1 MLSKY
6 IVPGDRVEL
15 TALER
20 GRANKT
26 TEEEK
31 KKYASKVN
39 DVLSD
44 ERLEI
49 IMPMEKTKII
59 LLPVDGE
66 YEICFYAKNSVFVCK
81 ARVVDR
87 YKADGF
93 YLLLFELIS
102 DLRKNQRREF
112 YRFNCIIKMK
122 NRALSE
128 EESERLQSGVYEID
142 MSVPLNESVIVDI
155 SGGGMRFISEEKYE
169 EGTYMYVDYALFN
182 GAMDKNYE
190 LIGKVLTAKEIE
202 NKRGQ
207 FEYRLQYVNISNK
220 EREEIIRY
228 IFEEER
234 KNRIKR

>member
-1 MLSKY
+1 MLSNY

-20 GRANKT
+20 GRMKAAN
-26 TEEEK
+26 EEERK
-31 KKYASKVN
+31 VYASKVN

-49 IMPMEKTKII
+49 IMPMEKTKLI
-59 LLPVDGE
+59 LLPVDAE
-66 YEICFYAKNSVFVCK
+66 YEICFYAKSGIFECK
-81 ARVVDR
+81 ARVIER

-93 YLLLFELIS
+93 YILLFELIS

-112 YRFNCIIKMK
+112 YRFNCIINMK
-122 NRALSE
+122 NRELSKKE
-128 EESERLQSGVYEID
+128 WEQLQSGGYELD
-142 MSVPLNESVIVDI
+142 SSMSLKKSVIVDI
-155 SGGGMRFISEEKYE
+155 SGGGMRFVSEEKYE
-169 EGTYMYVDYALFN
+169 EETYMYVNFTLFS
-182 GAMDKNYE
+182 GGKDKTYE

-202 NKRGQ
+202 NRRGQ
-207 FEYRLQYVNISNK
+207 YEYRLQYVNISNK

-234 KNRIKR
+234 KYRLKR